1 MRKII
6 IYKKWFLFF
15 GFWIMFCQGHSQE
28 TNYFF
33 YVQLSDKKNS
43 PFSLEEPLEYLS
55 ERAIE
60 RRDFFSISL
69 DSTDLPINP
78 SYLNLIQQT
87 GAKIHC
93 HSKWLNGVTVLFQ
106 DSNLITTIQTLPFV
120 KWTQYTGK
128 ISSPSTKI
136 SKKTKFKVP
145 AEQNDYSDQIKQVGG
160 DYLLKNGLRGENIHI
175 GVLDAGFTN
184 VNTNP
189 AFDSL
194 RSQNRLLGTKDIVS
208 LSDLDIFEA
217 HFHGANVL
225 SIMAANLPEQYVGS
239 APEASYWLI
248 RTENDNFEFL
258 VEIDFWVAGIEFA
271 DSIGVD
277 VVNSSLS
284 YTTFD
289 DASMNFQYQDMNG
302 ESSRASKTA
311 AMAAQK
317 GIIVVVSAGNEGN
330 NSWKYI
336 GSPADAKS
344 IITVGGVTADGN
356 PSSFSSFGPT
366 FDGRVKPE
374 ICAKGTSVALIN
386 VNGNLTYGNGTSYA
400 APIITGLMADYLQYF
415 KENQIT
421 ITLNDLLQSV
431 FHTGNLYFN
440 PTDQMGYGIP
450 NFQIALEN
458 YLTKNEMI
466 IANNVRWFINKN
478 NETIHIQ
485 LPKELD
491 GKKVQVR
498 VYSDM
503 GILMHQQEIS
513 SSEII
518 ISTSSFLPGIYLIGI
533 MYDNKSIAKKI
544 IIR

>member
-60 RRDFFSISL
+60 RRKFFSIPL

-93 HSKWLNGVTVLFQ
+93 CSKWLNGLTVLLQ
-106 DSNLITTIQTLPFV
+106 DSNLMANIRSLPFV

-128 ISSPSTKI
+128 TTSPSAKI

-145 AEQNDYSDQIKQVGG
+145 AEQNDYANQIKQVGG
-160 DYLLKNGLRGENIHI
+160 DYLLKNGLRGKNIHI
-175 GVLDAGFTN
+175 GVLDAGFTH
-184 VNTNP
+184 VNINP

-194 RSQNRLLGTKDIVS
+194 RLQNRLLGTKDIVS

-225 SIMAANLPEQYVGS
+225 SIMTANLPEQYIGS
-239 APEASYWLI
+239 APGASYWLI
-248 RTENDNFEFL
+248 RTENDSSEYL
-258 VEIDFWVAGIEFA
+258 VEIDFWVAGIEYA
-271 DSIGVD
+271 DSVGVD
-277 VVNSSLS
+277 LVNSSLS
-284 YTTFD
+284 YTIFD
-289 DASMNFQYQDMNG
+289 ESSMDFQYEDMNG
-302 ESSRASKTA
+302 ENSRASRA
-311 AMAAQK
+311 ATIAAQK

-330 NSWKYI
+330 KTWKYI
-336 GSPADAKS
+336 GSPADAKET
-344 IITVGGVTADGN
+344 ITVGGVRADGN
-356 PSSFSSFGPT
+356 PSAFSSFGPT

-374 ICAKGTSVALIN
+374 ICARGTSVEMID

-400 APIITGLMADYLQYF
+400 APIITGLMAGYLQYF
-415 KENQIT
+415 KENQIHIT
-421 ITLNDLLQSV
+421 IHEILQSI
-431 FHTGNLYFN
+431 FRTGNLYFN

-450 NFQIALEN
+450 NFQAALEN

-466 IANNVRWFINKN
+466 IANNVQWFINKSD
-478 NETIHIQ
+478 ETIHIQ
-485 LPKELD
+485 LPKEIV
-491 GKKVQVR
+491 GEKVQVR

-503 GILMHQQEIS
+503 GILRHQQEIS
-513 SSEII
+513 SEEII
-518 ISTSSFLPGIYLIGI
+518 ISTSSFLPGIYLIHI
-533 MYDNKSIAKKI
+533 RYDNKLVMKKI
-544 IIR
+544 II

>member
-60 RRDFFSISL
+60 RRKFFSIPL

-93 HSKWLNGVTVLFQ
+93 CSKWLNGLTVLLQ
-106 DSNLITTIQTLPFV
+106 DSNLMANIRSLPFV

-128 ISSPSTKI
+128 TTSPSAKI

-145 AEQNDYSDQIKQVGG
+145 AEQNDYANQIKQVGG
-160 DYLLKNGLRGENIHI
+160 DYLLKNGLRGKNIHI
-175 GVLDAGFTN
+175 GVLDAGFTH
-184 VNTNP
+184 VNINP

-194 RSQNRLLGTKDIVS
+194 RLQNRLLGTKDIVS

-225 SIMAANLPEQYVGS
+225 SIMTANLPEQYIGS
-239 APEASYWLI
+239 APDASYWLI
-248 RTENDNFEFL
+248 RTENDSSEYL
-258 VEIDFWVAGIEFA
+258 VEIDFWVAGIEYA
-271 DSIGVD
+271 DSVGVD
-277 VVNSSLS
+277 LVNSSLS
-284 YTTFD
+284 YTIFD
-289 DASMNFQYQDMNG
+289 ESSMDFQYEDMNG
-302 ESSRASKTA
+302 ENSRASRA
-311 AMAAQK
+311 ATIAAQK

-330 NSWKYI
+330 KTWKYI
-336 GSPADAKS
+336 GSPADAKET
-344 IITVGGVTADGN
+344 ITVGGVTADGN
-356 PSSFSSFGPT
+356 PSAFSSFGPT

-374 ICAKGTSVALIN
+374 ICARGTSVEMID

-400 APIITGLMADYLQYF
+400 APIITGLMAGYLQYF
-415 KENQIT
+415 KENQIHIT
-421 ITLNDLLQSV
+421 IHEILQSI
-431 FHTGNLYFN
+431 FRTGNLYFN

-450 NFQIALEN
+450 NFQAALEN

-466 IANNVRWFINKN
+466 IANNVRWFINKSD
-478 NETIHIQ
+478 ETIHIQ
-485 LPKELD
+485 LPKEIV
-491 GKKVQVR
+491 GEKVQVR

-503 GILMHQQEIS
+503 GILRHQQEIS
-513 SSEII
+513 SEEII
-518 ISTSSFLPGIYLIGI
+518 ISTSSFLPGIYLIHI
-533 MYDNKSIAKKI
+533 RYDNKLVMKKI
-544 IIR
+544 II

>member
-1 MRKII
+1 
-6 IYKKWFLFF
+6 
-15 GFWIMFCQGHSQE
+15 MFCQGHSQE

-60 RRDFFSISL
+60 RRKFFSIPL

-93 HSKWLNGVTVLFQ
+93 CSKWLNGLTVLLQ
-106 DSNLITTIQTLPFV
+106 DSNLMANIRSLPFV

-128 ISSPSTKI
+128 TTSPSAKI

-145 AEQNDYSDQIKQVGG
+145 AEQNDYANQIKQVGG
-160 DYLLKNGLRGENIHI
+160 DYLLKNGLRGKNIHI
-175 GVLDAGFTN
+175 GVLDAGFTH
-184 VNTNP
+184 VNINP

-194 RSQNRLLGTKDIVS
+194 RLQNRLLGTKDIVS

-225 SIMAANLPEQYVGS
+225 SIMTANLPEQYIGS
-239 APEASYWLI
+239 APGASYWLI
-248 RTENDNFEFL
+248 RTENDSSEYL
-258 VEIDFWVAGIEFA
+258 VEIDFWVAGIEYA
-271 DSIGVD
+271 DSVGVD
-277 VVNSSLS
+277 LVNSSLS
-284 YTTFD
+284 YTIFD
-289 DASMNFQYQDMNG
+289 ESSMDFQYEDMNG
-302 ESSRASKTA
+302 ENSRASRA
-311 AMAAQK
+311 ATIAAQK

-330 NSWKYI
+330 KTWKYI
-336 GSPADAKS
+336 GSPADAKET
-344 IITVGGVTADGN
+344 ITVGGVRADGN
-356 PSSFSSFGPT
+356 PSAFSSFGPT

-374 ICAKGTSVALIN
+374 ICARGTSVEMID

-400 APIITGLMADYLQYF
+400 APIITGLMAGYLQYF
-415 KENQIT
+415 KENQIHIT
-421 ITLNDLLQSV
+421 IHEILQSI
-431 FHTGNLYFN
+431 FRTGNLYFN

-450 NFQIALEN
+450 NFQAALEN

-466 IANNVRWFINKN
+466 IANNVQWFINKSD
-478 NETIHIQ
+478 ETIHIQ
-485 LPKELD
+485 LPKEIV
-491 GKKVQVR
+491 GEKVQVR

-503 GILMHQQEIS
+503 GILRHQQEIS
-513 SSEII
+513 SEEII
-518 ISTSSFLPGIYLIGI
+518 ISTSSFLPGIYLIHI
-533 MYDNKSIAKKI
+533 RYDNKLVMKKI
-544 IIR
+544 II

>member
-15 GFWIMFCQGHSQE
+15 GFWLMFCQGHSQE

-60 RRDFFSISL
+60 RRKFFSISL

-93 HSKWLNGVTVLFQ
+93 CSKWLNGLTVLLQ
-106 DSNLITTIQTLPFV
+106 DSNLMANIRSLPFV

-128 ISSPSTKI
+128 TTSPSAKI

-145 AEQNDYSDQIKQVGG
+145 AEQNDYANQIKQVGG
-160 DYLLKNGLRGENIHI
+160 DYLLKNGLRGKNIHI
-175 GVLDAGFTN
+175 GVLDAGFTH
-184 VNTNP
+184 VNINP
-189 AFDSL
+189 AFGSL
-194 RSQNRLLGTKDIVS
+194 RLQNRLLGTKDIVS

-225 SIMAANLPEQYVGS
+225 SIMTANLPEQYIGS
-239 APEASYWLI
+239 APDASYWLI
-248 RTENDNFEFL
+248 RTENDSSEYL
-258 VEIDFWVAGIEFA
+258 VEIDFWVAGIEYA
-271 DSIGVD
+271 DSVGVD
-277 VVNSSLS
+277 LVNSSLS
-284 YTTFD
+284 YTIFD
-289 DASMNFQYQDMNG
+289 ESSMDFQYEDMNG
-302 ESSRASKTA
+302 ENSRASRA
-311 AMAAQK
+311 ATIAAQK

-330 NSWKYI
+330 KTWKYI
-336 GSPADAKS
+336 GSPADAKET
-344 IITVGGVTADGN
+344 ITVGGVTADGN
-356 PSSFSSFGPT
+356 PSAFSSFGPT

-374 ICAKGTSVALIN
+374 ICARGTSVEMID

-400 APIITGLMADYLQYF
+400 APIITGLMAGYLQYF
-415 KENQIT
+415 KENQIHIT
-421 ITLNDLLQSV
+421 IHEILQSI
-431 FHTGNLYFN
+431 FRTGNLYFN

-450 NFQIALEN
+450 NFQAALEN

-466 IANNVRWFINKN
+466 IANNVRWFINKSD
-478 NETIHIQ
+478 ETIHIQ
-485 LPKELD
+485 LPKEIV
-491 GKKVQVR
+491 GEKVQVR

-513 SSEII
+513 SEEII
-518 ISTSSFLPGIYLIGI
+518 ISTSSFLPGIYLIHI
-533 MYDNKSIAKKI
+533 RYDNKLVMKKI
-544 IIR
+544 II

>member
-15 GFWIMFCQGHSQE
+15 GFWIMFCQGHSRE

-60 RRDFFSISL
+60 RRKFFSIPL

-93 HSKWLNGVTVLFQ
+93 CSKWLNGLTVLLQ
-106 DSNLITTIQTLPFV
+106 DSNLMANIRSLPFV

-128 ISSPSTKI
+128 TTSPSAKI

-145 AEQNDYSDQIKQVGG
+145 AEQNDYANQIKQVGG
-160 DYLLKNGLRGENIHI
+160 DYLLKNGLRGKNIHI
-175 GVLDAGFTN
+175 GVLDAGFTH
-184 VNTNP
+184 VNINP

-194 RSQNRLLGTKDIVS
+194 RLQNRLLGTKDIVS

-225 SIMAANLPEQYVGS
+225 SIMTANLPEQYIGS
-239 APEASYWLI
+239 APGASYWLI
-248 RTENDNFEFL
+248 RTENDSSEYL
-258 VEIDFWVAGIEFA
+258 VEIDFWVAGIEYA
-271 DSIGVD
+271 DSVGVD
-277 VVNSSLS
+277 LVNSSLS
-284 YTTFD
+284 YTIFD
-289 DASMNFQYQDMNG
+289 ESSMDFQYEDMNG
-302 ESSRASKTA
+302 ENSRASRA
-311 AMAAQK
+311 ATIAAQK

-330 NSWKYI
+330 KTWKYI
-336 GSPADAKS
+336 GSPADAKET
-344 IITVGGVTADGN
+344 ITVGGVRADGN
-356 PSSFSSFGPT
+356 PSAFSSFGPT

-374 ICAKGTSVALIN
+374 ICARGTSVEMID

-400 APIITGLMADYLQYF
+400 APIITGLMAGYLQYF
-415 KENQIT
+415 KENQIHIT
-421 ITLNDLLQSV
+421 IHEILQSI
-431 FHTGNLYFN
+431 FRTGNLYFN

-450 NFQIALEN
+450 NFQAALEN

-466 IANNVRWFINKN
+466 IANNVQWFINKSD
-478 NETIHIQ
+478 ETIHIQ
-485 LPKELD
+485 LPKEIV
-491 GKKVQVR
+491 GEKVQVR

-503 GILMHQQEIS
+503 GILRHQQEIS
-513 SSEII
+513 SEEII
-518 ISTSSFLPGIYLIGI
+518 ISTSSFLPGIYLIHI
-533 MYDNKSIAKKI
+533 RYDNKLVMKKI
-544 IIR
+544 II

>member
-15 GFWIMFCQGHSQE
+15 GFWLMFCQGHSQE

-60 RRDFFSISL
+60 RRKFFSISL

-93 HSKWLNGVTVLFQ
+93 CSKWLNGLTVLLQ
-106 DSNLITTIQTLPFV
+106 DSNLMANIRSLPFV

-128 ISSPSTKI
+128 TTSPSAKI

-145 AEQNDYSDQIKQVGG
+145 AEQNDYANQIKQVGG
-160 DYLLKNGLRGENIHI
+160 DYLLKNELRGKNIHI
-175 GVLDAGFTN
+175 GVLDAGFTHI
-184 VNTNP
+184 NTNP

-194 RSQNRLLGTKDIVS
+194 RLQNRLLGTKDIVS

-225 SIMAANLPEQYVGS
+225 SIMTANLPEQYMGS
-239 APEASYWLI
+239 APDASYWLI
-248 RTENDNFEFL
+248 RTENDSSEYL
-258 VEIDFWVAGIEFA
+258 VEIDFWVAGIEYA
-271 DSIGVD
+271 DSVGVD
-277 VVNSSLS
+277 LVNSSLS
-284 YTTFD
+284 YTIFD
-289 DASMNFQYQDMNG
+289 ESSMDFQYEDMNG
-302 ESSRASKTA
+302 ENSRASRA
-311 AMAAQK
+311 ATIAAQK

-330 NSWKYI
+330 KTWKYI
-336 GSPADAKS
+336 GSPADAKET
-344 IITVGGVTADGN
+344 ITVGGVTADGN
-356 PSSFSSFGPT
+356 PSAFSSFGPT
-366 FDGRVKPE
+366 FDGRLKPE
-374 ICAKGTSVALIN
+374 ICARGTSVEMID

-400 APIITGLMADYLQYF
+400 APIITGLMAGYLQYF
-415 KENQIT
+415 KENQIHIT
-421 ITLNDLLQSV
+421 IHEILQSI
-431 FHTGNLYFN
+431 FRTGNLYLN

-450 NFQIALEN
+450 NFQAALEN

-466 IANNVRWFINKN
+466 IANNVRWFINKSD
-478 NETIHIQ
+478 ETIHIQ
-485 LPKELD
+485 LPKEIV
-491 GKKVQVR
+491 GEKVQVR

-513 SSEII
+513 SEEII
-518 ISTSSFLPGIYLIGI
+518 ISTSSFLPGIYLIHI
-533 MYDNKSIAKKI
+533 RYDNKLVMKKI
-544 IIR
+544 II

>member
-60 RRDFFSISL
+60 RRKFFSIPL

-93 HSKWLNGVTVLFQ
+93 CSKWLNGLTVLLQ
-106 DSNLITTIQTLPFV
+106 DSNLMANIRSLPFV

-128 ISSPSTKI
+128 TTSPSAKI

-145 AEQNDYSDQIKQVGG
+145 AEQNDYANQIKQVGG
-160 DYLLKNGLRGENIHI
+160 DYLLKNGLRGKNIHI
-175 GVLDAGFTN
+175 GVLDAGFTH
-184 VNTNP
+184 VNINP

-194 RSQNRLLGTKDIVS
+194 RLQNRLLGTKDIVS

-225 SIMAANLPEQYVGS
+225 SIMTANLPEQYIGS
-239 APEASYWLI
+239 APGASYWLI
-248 RTENDNFEFL
+248 RTENDSSEYL
-258 VEIDFWVAGIEFA
+258 VEIDFWVAGIEYA
-271 DSIGVD
+271 DSVGVD
-277 VVNSSLS
+277 LVNSSLS
-284 YTTFD
+284 YTIFD
-289 DASMNFQYQDMNG
+289 ESSMDFQYEDMNG
-302 ESSRASKTA
+302 ENSRASRA
-311 AMAAQK
+311 ATIAAQK

-330 NSWKYI
+330 KTWKYI
-336 GSPADAKS
+336 GSPADAKET
-344 IITVGGVTADGN
+344 ITVGGVRADGN
-356 PSSFSSFGPT
+356 PSAFSSFGPT

-374 ICAKGTSVALIN
+374 ICARGTSVEMID

-400 APIITGLMADYLQYF
+400 APIITGLMAGYLQYF
-415 KENQIT
+415 KENQIHIT
-421 ITLNDLLQSV
+421 IHEILQSI
-431 FHTGNLYFN
+431 FRTGNLYFN

-450 NFQIALEN
+450 NFQAALEN

-466 IANNVRWFINKN
+466 IANNVQWFINKSD
-478 NETIHIQ
+478 ETIHIQ
-485 LPKELD
+485 LPKEIV
-491 GKKVQVR
+491 GEKVQVR

-513 SSEII
+513 SEEII
-518 ISTSSFLPGIYLIGI
+518 ISTSSFLPGIYLIHI
-533 MYDNKSIAKKI
+533 RYDNKLVMKKI
-544 IIR
+544 II

>member
-15 GFWIMFCQGHSQE
+15 GFWLMFCQGHSQE

-60 RRDFFSISL
+60 RRKFFSISL

-93 HSKWLNGVTVLFQ
+93 CSKWLNGLTVLLQ
-106 DSNLITTIQTLPFV
+106 DSNLMANIRSLPFV

-128 ISSPSTKI
+128 TTSPSAKI

-145 AEQNDYSDQIKQVGG
+145 AEQNDYANQIKQVGG
-160 DYLLKNGLRGENIHI
+160 DYLLKNELRGKNIHI
-175 GVLDAGFTN
+175 GVLDAGFTHI
-184 VNTNP
+184 NTNP

-194 RSQNRLLGTKDIVS
+194 RLQNRLLGTKDIVS

-225 SIMAANLPEQYVGS
+225 SIMTANLPEQYMGS
-239 APEASYWLI
+239 APDASYWLI
-248 RTENDNFEFL
+248 RTENDSSEYL
-258 VEIDFWVAGIEFA
+258 VEIDFWVAGIEYA
-271 DSIGVD
+271 DSVGVD
-277 VVNSSLS
+277 LVNSSLS
-284 YTTFD
+284 YTIFD
-289 DASMNFQYQDMNG
+289 ESSMDFQYEDMNG
-302 ESSRASKTA
+302 ENSRASRA
-311 AMAAQK
+311 ATIAAQK

-330 NSWKYI
+330 KTWKYI
-336 GSPADAKS
+336 GSPADAKET
-344 IITVGGVTADGN
+344 ITVGGVTADGN
-356 PSSFSSFGPT
+356 PSAFSSFGPT
-366 FDGRVKPE
+366 FDGRLKPE
-374 ICAKGTSVALIN
+374 ICARGTSVEMID

-400 APIITGLMADYLQYF
+400 APIITGLMAGYLQYF
-415 KENQIT
+415 KENQIHIT
-421 ITLNDLLQSV
+421 IHEILQSI
-431 FHTGNLYFN
+431 FRTGNLYLN

-450 NFQIALEN
+450 NFQAALEN

-466 IANNVRWFINKN
+466 IANNVRWFINKSD
-478 NETIHIQ
+478 ETIHIQ
-485 LPKELD
+485 LPKEIV
-491 GKKVQVR
+491 GEKVQVR

-503 GILMHQQEIS
+503 GILRHQQEIS
-513 SSEII
+513 SEEII
-518 ISTSSFLPGIYLIGI
+518 ISTSSFLPGIYLIHI
-533 MYDNKSIAKKI
+533 RYDNKLVMKKI
-544 IIR
+544 II